1 METVNFNVPSLSCSA
16 CSGKITEDLKNLK
29 GIKNVNT
36 DLKSQMV
43 KIDYNPD
50 EINPQE
56 IKKQIYQMGFEIF

>member
-16 CSGKITEDLKNLK
+16 CTGKITEDLKVLK
-29 GIKNVNT
+29 GIKNVDT

-50 EINPQE
+50 EIKPQD
-56 IKKQIYQMGFEIF
+56 IKSQIYQMGFEVF

>member
-16 CSGKITEDLKNLK
+16 CTGKITEDLKTLK
-29 GIKNVNT
+29 GIKNVDT

-50 EINPQE
+50 EIKPQD
-56 IKKQIYQMGFEIF
+56 IKSQIYQMGFEVF

>member
-29 GIKNVNT
+29 GIKNVDT

>member
-16 CSGKITEDLKNLK
+16 CTGKITEDLKTLK
-29 GIKNVNT
+29 GIKNIDT